1 MKQSFIKHAL
11 LVVGTFCA
19 LTGAQA
25 GEIVKALKVELLVF
39 SGRPNPTFV
48 VTDPVQI
55 KEILALAKNLPKK
68 KGVSASDT
76 DQPEPKLGYQGF
88 IVTNNSD
95 VSSDIKSFA
104 VHGSNVHLAL
114 VTGAKEAG
122 KSAVVQAAAVD
133 ADSALEN
140 KLLAQG
146 QKTGAVDDKLL
157 EFIENS
163 K

>member
-11 LVVGTFCA
+11 LVVGSFCVLA
-19 LTGAQA
+19 GAQA
-25 GEIVKALKVELLVF
+25 GEIVKSLKVELLVF

-55 KEILALAKNLPKK
+55 KEILALVKNLPRK
-68 KGVSASDT
+68 KGVSAAEEAE
-76 DQPEPKLGYQGF
+76 PEPKLGYQGF

-95 VSSDIKSFA
+95 ISSDVKSFV
-104 VHGSNVHLAL
+104 VHGSDVHLAL
-114 VTGAKEAG
+114 VAGSKVAG
-122 KSAVVQAAAVD
+122 KSSIVQTASVD
-133 ADSALEN
+133 SDASLEN
-140 KLLAQG
+140 KLLAHVKNNG
-146 QKTGAVDDKLL
+146 LVDENVL

>member
-11 LVVGTFCA
+11 LVAGSFCVLA
-19 LTGAQA
+19 GAQA
-25 GEIVKALKVELLVF
+25 GEIVKSLKVELLVF

-55 KEILALAKNLPKK
+55 KEILALAKNLPQK
-68 KGVSASDT
+68 KGAGSSETV
-76 DQPEPKLGYQGF
+76 QPEPKLGYQGF

-95 VSSDIKSFA
+95 ISSDIKSFE
-104 VHGSNVHLAL
+104 VHGSDVHLAL
-114 VTGAKEAG
+114 AGGSKQAG
-122 KSAVVQAAAVD
+122 KSSVVHAEGIDSD
-133 ADSALEN
+133 ATLEN
-140 KLLAQG
+140 KLLSHVKNNG
-146 QKTGAVDDKLL
+146 LVDEKVL